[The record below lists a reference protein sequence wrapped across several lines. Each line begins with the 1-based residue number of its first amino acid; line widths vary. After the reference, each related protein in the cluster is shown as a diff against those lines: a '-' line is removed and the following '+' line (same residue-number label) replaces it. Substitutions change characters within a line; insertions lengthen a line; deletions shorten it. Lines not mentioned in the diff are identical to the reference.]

1 MQIPKRKTLSPF
13 NIRFLLSAIMG
24 IPIGYYGYGVV
35 MYFGPLILLA
45 MLHLF
50 LRHSHPNKRAIIL
63 GLLVG
68 IACTFFITYKL
79 IGWYE

>member
-1 MQIPKRKTLSPF
+1 MKIPNRKTLTPF

-45 MLHLF
+45 MLYLF

-68 IACTFFITYKL
+68 ISCTFFITYKL